1 MGHTGIIHHS
11 PVLSQTGCFDRP
23 PGLRLRSVQVVATS
37 RFVPWLCTG
46 RFDKEMIVGEQD
58 MELQR
63 QVQQAVARLQTMEG
77 QLRSTQADV
86 QGLPFLARG
95 FVERDISSSTGRSFA
110 EWIATSVRL
119 RQALEPL
126 AGTSGAAAPGAIRR
140 TIGDELPRLA
150 KLRAYL
156 QKAPEKVNMVP
167 SGLLKPQQRGQVLG
181 QVQQQVAELQA
192 LEGELAAIADRLPG
206 AG

>member
-1 MGHTGIIHHS
+1 M
-11 PVLSQTGCFDRP
+11 
-23 PGLRLRSVQVVATS
+23 
-37 RFVPWLCTG
+37 
-46 RFDKEMIVGEQD
+46 GEQD
-58 MELQR
+58 TALR
-63 QVQQAVARLQTMEG
+63 QQAQQVVARLQTMEG

-110 EWIATSVRL
+110 DWIATSVRL
-119 RQALEPL
+119 RQLLEPL
-126 AGTSGAAAPGAIRR
+126 AETSGTAAPGVVRQ
-140 TIGDELPRLA
+140 TIADELPRLA

-156 QKAPEKVNMVP
+156 QQAPEKVNMVP